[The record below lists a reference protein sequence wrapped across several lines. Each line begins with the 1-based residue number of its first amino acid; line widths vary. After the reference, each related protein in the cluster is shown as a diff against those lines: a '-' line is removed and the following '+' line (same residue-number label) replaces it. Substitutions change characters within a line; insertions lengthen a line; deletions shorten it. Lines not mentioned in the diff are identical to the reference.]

1 MVEEAHGGVHCRLL
15 HYSPYGE
22 AQKNENPRAAHDHCV
37 FEYSREQFVRDME
50 ACGFSPI
57 ISIL

>member
-1 MVEEAHGGVHCRLL
+1 MVDEPHGGFHCRLL